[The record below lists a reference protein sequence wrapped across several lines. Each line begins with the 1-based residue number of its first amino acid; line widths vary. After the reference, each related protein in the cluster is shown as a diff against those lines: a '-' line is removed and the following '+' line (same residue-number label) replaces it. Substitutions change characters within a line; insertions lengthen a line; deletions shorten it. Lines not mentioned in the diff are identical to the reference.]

1 MLFASEAFILGLDT
15 HLQKAKSDAGPKT
28 YTFAT
33 PPPPSYLISSFDTS
47 SFLFSLFFFTIHNIR
62 YFCNKKCFCKKARQG
77 VLNQFK
83 EHVNTSGPWEKFII
97 TQIL

>member
-47 SFLFSLFFFTIHNIR
+47 SFLFSLFFSPFTIYVIFVIKNVSA
-62 YFCNKKCFCKKARQG
+62 KKPD
-77 VLNQFK
+77 K
-83 EHVNTSGPWEKFII
+83 EF
-97 TQIL
+97 